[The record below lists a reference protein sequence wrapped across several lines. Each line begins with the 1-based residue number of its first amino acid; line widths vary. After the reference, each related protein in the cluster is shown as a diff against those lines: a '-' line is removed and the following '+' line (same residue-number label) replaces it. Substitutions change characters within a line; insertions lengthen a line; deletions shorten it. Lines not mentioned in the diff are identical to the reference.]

1 MTDKRK
7 RACDWNHI
15 SDKLKEEQIME
26 LNSYYYAYHKKQWCY
41 KAAFKRLKKWK
52 LASESS
58 SVIFATGG
66 VTSAIAISGVNLIAI
81 STASIFI
88 QVYMKHKNVER
99 KLNQS
104 KYPHGTNGHLL
115 NEIKDILRS
124 GEFNPQELYNKIQII
139 DDFILDNSPLVDKWV
154 KKYDKIFTY

>member
-1 MTDKRK
+1 
-7 RACDWNHI
+7 
-15 SDKLKEEQIME
+15 
-26 LNSYYYAYHKKQWCY
+26 
-41 KAAFKRLKKWK
+41 
-52 LASESS
+52 
-58 SVIFATGG
+58 
-66 VTSAIAISGVNLIAI
+66 
-81 STASIFI
+81 
-88 QVYMKHKNVER
+88 MKHKNVER